1 MKQFI
6 FNICIF
12 LLYFLS
18 ACSDNNVPKDLSG
31 ENGNNN
37 PDKETITISTEIN
50 SRTVITEFKNEDK
63 MNVFIKEYNTLGSN
77 DFISDK
83 VIAKYNQNAWSTD
96 PEVIINTDETAFI
109 YSFFPYNKEI
119 TSPLN
124 VPVDANTQTDYLYSG
139 KGVMVST
146 QNSNAK
152 LTLSHAMSLLS
163 FNIIKSNYKG
173 EGILE
178 NIIIGGDKFKV
189 AGTLNIETGI
199 ITPIDEGIITITPK
213 TIITENG
220 WNSKLPET
228 YTLPFES
235 TGLNTKVTFV
245 IDGKEYNLSLP
256 KIKIERGMK
265 YIFRI
270 GLSENNLVLFESETT
285 IVPLQ
290 KNDDDISNINGVS
303 VVKFNFKGKSL
314 VLPDI
319 NGETMIPGIVKWGD
333 ESVND
338 IYSLSKSHN
347 YENKDKTYNI
357 EIENW
362 NALNIKFK
370 NIKGISEIDLSKFK

>member
-213 TIITENG
+213 TIISENG

-228 YTLPFES
+228 YT
-235 TGLNTKVTFV
+235 
-245 IDGKEYNLSLP
+245 YHLS
-256 KIKIERGMK
+256 
-265 YIFRI
+265 
-270 GLSENNLVLFESETT
+270 
-285 IVPLQ
+285 Q
-290 KNDDDISNINGVS
+290 QD
-303 VVKFNFKGKSL
+303 
-314 VLPDI
+314 
-319 NGETMIPGIVKWGD
+319 
-333 ESVND
+333 
-338 IYSLSKSHN
+338 
-347 YENKDKTYNI
+347 
-357 EIENW
+357 
-362 NALNIKFK
+362 
-370 NIKGISEIDLSKFK
+370 